1 MRREEEK
8 IEWSVEGEMLHRIA
22 KRKERERVEK
32 LRNEEVTMTRY
43 ELERDYMPI
52 LRASSTCSHANVWR
66 EVMYLVE
73 HHDKAYCG
81 RCIEEMVAIGD
92 EPDLE
97 WIEGIA

>member
-1 MRREEEK
+1 
-8 IEWSVEGEMLHRIA
+8 MLHRIA

-32 LRNEEVTMTRY
+32 LRSEEVTMTRY

-52 LRASSTCSHANVWR
+52 LRSASTCSHKNVWR
-66 EVMYLVE
+66 EVMYRVE
-73 HHDKAYCG
+73 RHDKTYCAG
-81 RCIEEMVAIGD
+81 CIDEMVAIGD

>member
-1 MRREEEK
+1 
-8 IEWSVEGEMLHRIA
+8 MLHRIA

-52 LRASSTCSHANVWR
+52 LRAASTCSHKKARDLNANWK

-73 HHDKAYCG
+73 RHDKTYCKG
-81 RCIEEMVAIGD
+81 CIEEMVAIGD
-92 EPDLE
+92 DPDLE